1 MNDLKDIGNKYGGA
15 IIGFLV
21 GLALAIILFCTDLYK
36 VITGILLVIACVYF
50 GNYIQKNFCLYGIS
64 SNCILFIS
72 GYS

>member
-36 VITGILLVIACVYF
+36 IITGILLVIACVYF
-50 GNYIQKNFCLYGIS
+50 GNYIQKNKDHVKES
-64 SNCILFIS
+64 TKNFIDKL
-72 GYS
+72 

>member
-36 VITGILLVIACVYF
+36 VITGILLVIACVYL
-50 GNYIQKNFCLYGIS
+50 GNYIQKNKDHVKETTK
-64 SNCILFIS
+64 NFIDKL
-72 GYS
+72 